1 MKIYTSEELRVWITI
16 KNVIGI
22 GLALLKAFFYAITNV
37 AWGLVSLFA
46 FNALITYLMVSQ
58 GQVNLV
64 NPYFLKAEAFIIDNI
79 MQFVWVFFILHSYSE
94 IKDVIKN

>member
-1 MKIYTSEELRVWITI
+1 MKIYTSEELKVWITI

-37 AWGLVSLFA
+37 AWGIFSLFA
-46 FNALITYLMVSQ
+46 LNSLLAYLLVSQ

-64 NPYFLKAEAFIIDNI
+64 NPYFLTAEKFIIDNI

-94 IKDVIKN
+94 IKEVVKN